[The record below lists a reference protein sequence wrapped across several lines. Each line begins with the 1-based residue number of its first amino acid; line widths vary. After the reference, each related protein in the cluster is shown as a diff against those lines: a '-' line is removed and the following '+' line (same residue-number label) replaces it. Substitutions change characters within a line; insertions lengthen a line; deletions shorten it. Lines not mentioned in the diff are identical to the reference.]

1 MTCKFLPL
9 INDLVFVRVC
19 RRSRRG
25 LRLFLASFSASDDAV
40 IAYAD
45 EYEWEEDEWD
55 LMKTRTMMTTMTGGV
70 DDCAIER

>member
-45 EYEWEEDEWD
+45 EYEWEEDEWELD
-55 LMKTRTMMTTMTGGV
+55 EDE
-70 DDCAIER
+70 DDDDDDDRRRGRLCY